1 MEDSEE
7 MIEVLFH
14 LRAKSE
20 DAICY
25 GFYLSSG
32 SSQLFSFCMLKT

>member
-1 MEDSEE
+1 MMSNREMKDPEE
-7 MIEVLFH
+7 MIEVLFT

-25 GFYLSSG
+25 GF
-32 SSQLFSFCMLKT
+32 

>member
-1 MEDSEE
+1 MMSNREMKDPEE
-7 MIEVLFH
+7 MIEVLFP

-25 GFYLSSG
+25 GF
-32 SSQLFSFCMLKT
+32 